1 MRFAQEILCGSGT
14 AKENTSTKSSE
25 STVEPDYKSIR
36 NMLIAYPRDYN
47 KTIVYNKTNIP
58 TVFYSISGI
67 IMFAGF
73 IGGCI
78 VAQQQN
84 NYSYSSNFDFAVA
97 IIVWASSFISG
108 MVFVGFGKVIEV
120 LIQIRNK
127 L

>member
-1 MRFAQEILCGSGT
+1 MIYCPECKKQISDKAEACPHCGLPRKYFADQEP

-25 STVEPDYKSIR
+25 ATVEPDYKSIR

-58 TVFYSISGI
+58 TVFYSIGGI

-73 IGGCI
+73 IDGCI

-84 NYSYSSNFDFAVA
+84 NYR
-97 IIVWASSFISG
+97 IPQIS
-108 MVFVGFGKVIEV
+108 I
-120 LIQIRNK
+120 LQ
-127 L
+127 LQ